1 MLWGQMTVKL
11 PLIFLKTIL
20 TNLMLILL
28 FMITGL
34 FTQLFFFLFVHNNL
48 GRKKRTFF
56 LDKCPAWKCAHITL
70 AHMLTHTHTYTQ
82 THTNNRSLI
91 ISDCFYRCLL
101 MYKTEK
107 MNESNDDEG
116 DGDIFPNPDI
126 VINYDVTP
134 QGDEGD
140 VLEVICSQF
149 SYHIIKLY
157 CPCLLGCVIKS
168 KNEEWERALWNQ
180 TVLLYKETGSKE
192 KNLIL
197 DFLPTA
203 CFTLKIPGPL
213 HKSKKKFFRL

>member
-1 MLWGQMTVKL
+1 MTVKL

-34 FTQLFFFLFVHNNL
+34 FTQLVFFLICPQQF
-48 GRKKRTFF
+48 GKEKKNFF
-56 LDKCPAWKCAHITL
+56 PGQMSSMEMRAHYIG
-70 AHMLTHTHTYTQ
+70 AHAYTHTQ

-168 KNEEWERALWNQ
+168 KNEE
-180 TVLLYKETGSKE
+180 
-192 KNLIL
+192 
-197 DFLPTA
+197 
-203 CFTLKIPGPL
+203 
-213 HKSKKKFFRL
+213 